1 LTEDKERME
10 KETESLK
17 KKIELR
23 DLSIADKDHEI
34 S

>member
-1 LTEDKERME
+1 MD

-23 DLSIADKDHEI
+23 ELSIADKDHEI
-34 S
+34 